1 MKNRQSQ
8 AAGIVF
14 TLLTTLIPLTAQAGG
29 SSYSI
34 TETNPQ
40 IRTLEA
46 GKNNQLVKEL
56 EVSLYNE
63 AFPSINDMKFNV
75 SCNSGEGLK
84 KVSVGQG
91 TKTLGSSDFS
101 IPQSFA
107 SGTTVTHSPAN
118 AEVKATG
125 SEIKNG
131 TDEKFWVK
139 FDVADSDKTSAHVC
153 EFSSFNFKNGP
164 TGGYLDSF
172 GLYESVA
179 KEITPIVIVGSTKGG
194 PIKSSLEVD
203 MKKLGDLTYKLGSQN
218 QLIYMADVTANQDL
232 TIDDI
237 IFSCQNSYS
246 LKKLTLKD
254 QTAKKI
260 LSETEA
266 TENDTPLTP
275 DYFPPV
281 QSAFFTD
288 LDWQIRGGSTRQLNI
303 SADFITTGW
312 SSEYK
317 HGCSIMAINA
327 HIIDPNNTSKNI
339 SIHPTQIPGIGLK
352 YQTSPLTISF
362 DFLDIEKGD
371 ELYNATTYLREAYI
385 IDGYEDG
392 MFHPLNKINRAEFA
406 QMIAKA
412 QTKGFLS
419 GYDVNCSKEKEPD
432 FFSDVAKDIWYNL
445 PICYLYHGK
454 TIKGYADGTFKPEKN
469 ISRAEAIKMALKVS
483 GTQIDPEPTNAPW
496 YTPYIKPA
504 QERGM
509 LTKDYH
515 LARPNEEITRGEMA
529 TILYN
534 ALHQAPFKP
543 TPELTAKL
551 QTLENLT
558 EVESANKTLQSA
570 AQSPFLPKTHFLC

>member
-1 MKNRQSQ
+1 MKNRQLT
-8 AAGIVF
+8 AGGIVF
-14 TLLTTLIPLTAQAGG
+14 TLLTLIPLTAHAGG

-34 TETNPQ
+34 TEINPQ
-40 IRTLEA
+40 TRTIEA

-63 AFPSINDMKFNV
+63 AFPSINDMKFSV

-91 TKTLGSSDFS
+91 TKTLGSSEFTPPIKESDMNS
-101 IPQSFA
+101 NVMDADHDLRQA
-107 SGTTVTHSPAN
+107 Y

-131 TDEKFWVK
+131 SDEKFWVK
-139 FDVADSDKTSAHVC
+139 FDVADTDKTSAHVC

-164 TGGYLDSF
+164 TGGYLDSY

-179 KEITPIVIVGSTKGG
+179 KEITPIVVIGSTKGG
-194 PIKSSLEVD
+194 PIKSALEVD

-246 LKKLTLKD
+246 LKKLSLKD
-254 QTAKKI
+254 QTAKKV

-266 TENDTPLTP
+266 NENYAPLTP

-327 HIIDPNNTSKNI
+327 HIIDPTNTSKNI

-352 YQTSPLTISF
+352 YQTSPLTISQ
-362 DFLDIEKGD
+362 DFIDISKD
-371 ELYNATTYLREAYI
+371 DALYDAVTFLKTNYI
-385 IDGYEDG
+385 IDGYDDG
-392 MFHPLNKINRAEFA
+392 RFKPLSKINRAEFVK
-406 QMIAKA
+406 MIARAKI
-412 QTKGFLS
+412 KGTFF
-419 GYDVNCSKEKEPD
+419 GFDDRCSKAEDSNYFPD
-432 FFSDVAKDIWYNL
+432 VTQDKWYGWTT
-445 PICYLYHGK
+445 CYAFRMGY
-454 TIKGYADGTFKPEKN
+454 IKGYTDGTFKPEKN
-469 ISRAEAIKMALKVS
+469 VTRAEAIKMALKTMDIVTS
-483 GTQIDPEPTNAPW
+483 DEPTDAPW

-504 QERGM
+504 QDRGLLFNDPD
-509 LTKDYH
+509 LTN
-515 LARPNEEITRGEMA
+515 PNEEITRGEMA
-529 TILYN
+529 TILYRSLN
-534 ALHQAPFKP
+534 
-543 TPELTAKL
+543 PELFFHYT
-551 QTLENLT
+551 
-558 EVESANKTLQSA
+558 
-570 AQSPFLPKTHFLC
+570 